1 MSIIRALQLNPK
13 NSMDLLICIKS
24 FVAKRIAASV
34 LVQENILQILFE
46 MLLAYRE
53 EDDTN
58 YKTVLLQQTAYCN
71 LPKLSLTIEIIRMI
85 FDAGFFREGDDGN
98 HFSAF
103 ALDLNLNAFMRFLE
117 LICQDQKHIL
127 RSSRSNF
134 ILNLCETSVEVI
146 HPDP

>member
-1 MSIIRALQLNPK
+1 
-13 NSMDLLICIKS
+13 MDLLICIKS

-53 EDDTN
+53 EDDNN

-98 HFSAF
+98 HFSTF

-134 ILNLCETSVEVI
+134 ILNLCETSVDVI
-146 HPDP
+146 HSDS